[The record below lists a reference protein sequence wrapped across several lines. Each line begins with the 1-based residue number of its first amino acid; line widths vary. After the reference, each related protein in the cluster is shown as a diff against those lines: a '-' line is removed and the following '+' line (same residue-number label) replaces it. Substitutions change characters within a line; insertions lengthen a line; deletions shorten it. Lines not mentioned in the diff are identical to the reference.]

1 MYRDDGWVNDIW
13 GHGYTNRNHNNRHNN
28 KQKKVK
34 KMKLDEGHKVR
45 LASGKQPLTVLYIG
59 GASGGYHAGRYRVTA
74 QYDGSGAQ
82 ITRFNTDFV
91 LLDDNSDHTTESKG
105 IDKMKGKLFQTKEET
120 PRFGIGLAVNSQN
133 EYVLEMKVTGAL
145 EAFTMK
151 KGSEQLE
158 VVMPYSFAVKYSTGP
173 QTYQYR
179 GREGSVS
186 VGDLLLSLNS
196 QHAKGG
202 ISIAQVV
209 EINTKNDKAV
219 KPFDGMKIV
228 TEPLDGE

>member
-1 MYRDDGWVNDIW
+1 MDWDNGWLNDTW
-13 GHGYTNRNHNNRHNN
+13 GRVQSDSNCNNRHNN
-28 KQKKVK
+28 KQKKDK
-34 KMKLDEGHKVR
+34 KMKFDEGNTVR
-45 LASGKQPLTVLYIG
+45 LVNGKQPLTVLYIG
-59 GASGGYHAGRYRVTA
+59 GTGGGYNAGRYRVTA
-74 QYDGSGAQ
+74 QYNGSRAQ

-91 LLDDNSDHTTESKG
+91 LSDVSDNNATESKG

-209 EINTKNDKAV
+209 EINTKNDKAT
-219 KPFDGMKIV
+219 KSFDGMKIV